1 MYYCVHTSLALLLA
15 LVTASSLSPL
25 LPPPPPPTLE
35 IRRSSAS
42 ITLFFL
48 LSCLSVFC
56 PDSNFPPLKSGT
68 RRHFFDTHAVPQTL
82 HSLRN
87 SSPLFRNLANGAYY
101 PRYNNCTATCIH
113 RLFHSLGRAESLLS
127 SQWHTTAL
135 NTSPPSRLFQNQ
147 SFPEIQISRHDRQQC
162 SPAVNCV

>member
-1 MYYCVHTSLALLLA
+1 MYYCLHTSLALLLA

-25 LPPPPPPTLE
+25 LPPLPPPTLE

-101 PRYNNCTATCIH
+101 PRYNNCTAAFTVYFTYSAVPS
-113 RLFHSLGRAESLLS
+113 LFCLLLN
-127 SQWHTTAL
+127 WHTTAL
-135 NTSPPSRLFQNQ
+135 NASLSSRLFQNQ
-147 SFPEIQISRHDRQQC
+147 SFPEIQISRHDRQLC

>member
-82 HSLRN
+82 YSLRD
-87 SSPLFRNLANGAYY
+87 SSPFSQFGKW
-101 PRYNNCTATCIH
+101 
-113 RLFHSLGRAESLLS
+113 GLLS
-127 SQWHTTAL
+127 AL
-135 NTSPPSRLFQNQ
+135 QQLHCYMHSPFISLTRPCRVSSVFSSMARHRTQYFS
-147 SFPEIQISRHDRQQC
+147 SFPVIPKPKLPGNSNF
-162 SPAVNCV
+162 PP

>member
-1 MYYCVHTSLALLLA
+1 MYYCLHTSLALLLA

-82 HSLRN
+82 YSLRD
-87 SSPLFRNLANGAYY
+87 SSPFSQFGKWGLLSAIQQLH
-101 PRYNNCTATCIH
+101 CCIH
-113 RLFHSLGRAESLLS
+113 RLFHSLGRAVSLLS
-127 SQWHTTAL
+127 SPQWHTTAL
-135 NTSPPSRLFQNQ
+135 NTSLSSRLFQNQ

-162 SPAVNCV
+162 SPAVDCV